1 MTDDPIARHLSRH
14 PVLLLDGGLAT
25 ELERRGADLDH
36 PLWSARMLI
45 ERPEAIRALHLD
57 YFLAGA
63 DVATTASYQASFD
76 GLAREGHGAEEAAAL
91 MRDAVALAIEA
102 RAAFWSSAAQ
112 RERRAWPLV
121 AASVGPYGAMLADGA
136 EYRGHYG
143 LSIDELADFHRP
155 RLRVLAEA
163 GPDLL
168 ACETLPAL
176 DEALALAR
184 VLDETPGPPAWI
196 AFSCRD
202 GGHTCQG
209 EPIEDCARALEG
221 CTRVAAIGVNC
232 TAPAHVGELVR
243 RLRAHTRKPVLAYP
257 NSGEAWDPLGRRW
270 LRCAGDAPFAA
281 HAHDWYAQGAR
292 AIGGCCRTTPQDI
305 AALRRWAD
313 ALPRPSAPNDAA
325 SRTAG
330 PTDGA

>member
-1 MTDDPIARHLSRH
+1 MPDDPIARHLASR

-36 PLWSARMLI
+36 PLWSARLLI

-76 GLAREGHGAEEAAAL
+76 GLARQGHGAEEAAAL
-91 MRDAVALAIEA
+91 MRDSVRLAAEA
-102 RAAFWSSAAQ
+102 REAFWSLPAQ
-112 RERRAWPLV
+112 RAGRAWPLV
-121 AASVGPYGAMLADGA
+121 AASIGPYGAMLANGA
-136 EYRGHYG
+136 EYRGRYG
-143 LSIDELADFHRP
+143 LSVDELADFHRP

-176 DEALALAR
+176 DEALAIAR

-196 AFSCRD
+196 GFSCRD

-221 CTRVAAIGVNC
+221 CERVAAIGVNC
-232 TAPAHVGELVR
+232 TAPAHVEELVR
-243 RLRAHTRKPVLAYP
+243 RLRASTRKPVLAYP
-257 NSGEAWDPLGRRW
+257 NSGEAWDALRHRW
-270 LRCAGDAPFAA
+270 QGSACARPFAEQA
-281 HAHDWYAQGAR
+281 PAWHAAGAR
-292 AIGGCCRTTPQDI
+292 LLGGCCRTTPQDI

-313 ALPRPSAPNDAA
+313 ALPQRESVQ
-325 SRTAG
+325 
-330 PTDGA
+330 